1 MSIKKASF
9 IIIILLFAVLLSCG
23 GESPLYDITLSGTV
37 DIDDISDDIH
47 GPLLVAITTSD
58 DFDRIEKDPLSTI
71 VDIRSVDMTTGTFNW
86 DISESGLEEGDE
98 VFIFGFVDN
107 DYEDGIP
114 DPTEGDYIGF
124 YIDGEKL
131 SLSYQLKRG
140 LNRDINIRVN
150 RRIYSFDSEISGTVK
165 GSREGDLMLIAYAGE
180 INSMDFT
187 QFDFDKII
195 GYEKLVKGTEPVQY
209 SMQIL
214 PFGYDVPIEYVY
226 LIALIDC
233 NRNGLVDGGDMIG
246 IHSERDD
253 NFPTLLTIQDG
264 ILKNKNIDPAIEI
277 PEPSGYDISLQ
288 GSFERPDGYDEN
300 SKPIYTII
308 AHTDEISLIFDDPL
322 SVITY
327 FQKLPAGETAF
338 DIDLSGTDL
347 FPGDDIMILAL
358 WDKDYVAGFPFPS
371 EDDLIGY
378 VQNKESF
385 SYTLSLEEGVNA
397 VPVNGYE
404 FKINKR
410 MYDHSASVT
419 FQLEEGEAAG
429 SYNPGDPVMI
439 IAVQKEGY
447 SLLNSEIDMDYVIG
461 TITLD
466 VDFSQTHTMPIFP
479 ALYEEIV
486 VQNPFAIDEVY
497 FFAILDNNPA
507 NGIPDEGE
515 YMGFYWDRFWLIKW
529 IYFPITYDIIDG
541 DNVLPATIRFSQT
554 Y

>member
-1 MSIKKASF
+1 MCIKEKAF
-9 IIIILLFAVLLSCG
+9 FIILLFALLLSCG
-23 GESPLYDITLSGTV
+23 GESPADDITLSGTV
-37 DIDDISDDIH
+37 DINDIADDIH

-58 DFDRIEKDPLSTI
+58 DFELIEKDPLSAL
-71 VDIRSVDMTTGTFNW
+71 VDVRSVDRATCTFNW
-86 DISESGLEEGDE
+86 DLSESGLAEGDE

-124 YIDGEKL
+124 YIDADRL
-131 SLSYQLKRG
+131 SLTYRLKRG
-140 LNRDINIRVN
+140 RNNNINIKVN
-150 RRIYSFDSEISGTVK
+150 RRIYSFDSEISGTVT
-165 GSREGDLMLIAYAGE
+165 GPREGDLMLIAYAGE

-214 PFGYDVPIEYVY
+214 PFGYDVPIEHVY

-233 NRNGLVDGGDMIG
+233 NGNGLVDGGDMIG
-246 IHSERDD
+246 IHSERAD

-264 ILKNKNIDPAIEI
+264 ALEDKNIDPVIEI
-277 PEPSGYDISLQ
+277 PEPSGYDISIQ

-308 AHTDEISLIFDDPL
+308 AHTDDISRIFTDPL

-327 FQKLPAGETAF
+327 FQRLPAGETTF
-338 DIDLSGTDL
+338 DIALSGTDL
-347 FPGDDIMILAL
+347 LPGDAIMILAL
-358 WDKDYVAGFPFPS
+358 WDKDYIAGFPLPS
-371 EDDLIGY
+371 EGDLIGY

-385 SYTLSLEEGVNA
+385 SYTLSLNEGVNT
-397 VPVNGYE
+397 VPTNGYE
-404 FKINKR
+404 FKINKL

-429 SYNPGDPVMI
+429 SYNPGDPVMV

-447 SLLNSEIDMDYVIG
+447 SLLTSEIDMDYIIG

-466 VDFSQTHTMPIFP
+466 VDFSQTHTMQLFP
-479 ALYEEIV
+479 AVYEEIA

-497 FFAILDNNPA
+497 FFAFLDNNPA

-515 YMGFYWDRFWLIKW
+515 YLGFYWDRLWLVKW
-529 IYFPITYDIIDG
+529 IYFPITYDVIDG
-541 DNVLPATIRFSQT
+541 DNVLPETIRFSQT